1 MTIRFTPH
9 RESQLTIDRLFVKN
23 KSIIGAEHGTQ
34 TTKPKTTKA
43 QTAILL
49 SDVEEMLQPHQE
61 ALKREIERLR
71 EVYQQQSL
79 KKMENG
85 NHSQAT
91 GTGANSAVDIKP
103 SNEKEELFN
112 NLDGR
117 IGIVEH
123 VHLCKEKINA

>member
-49 SDVEEMLQPHQE
+49 SDVEEMLQRDWLNFQSDVE
-61 ALKREIERLR
+61 ALRGLYLLLL
-71 EVYQQQSL
+71 V
-79 KKMENG
+79 
-85 NHSQAT
+85 
-91 GTGANSAVDIKP
+91 
-103 SNEKEELFN
+103 
-112 NLDGR
+112 
-117 IGIVEH
+117 
-123 VHLCKEKINA
+123 

>member
-1 MTIRFTPH
+1 MRFLRVWCIFFKYVFFFIFFLRYLIIT
-9 RESQLTIDRLFVKN
+9 D
-23 KSIIGAEHGTQ
+23 SIWAYPIIYFFLNISLA
-34 TTKPKTTKA
+34 A
-43 QTAILL
+43 
-49 SDVEEMLQPHQE
+49 HQE

-112 NLDGR
+112 
-117 IGIVEH
+117 VW
-123 VHLCKEKINA
+123 